1 MRCMACNVN
10 LTDFESTRKS
20 TITNEYLDL
29 CNHCFYTISDDVSS
43 LERADLEH
51 EDGEVDDDV
60 GIVDMDYD
68 LDIDSD

>member
-1 MRCMACNVN
+1 MRCMACNAN

-29 CNHCFYTISDDVSS
+29 CNHCFYTIADDVSS